1 MTSEEYYKIM
11 HLMDHGALHN
21 VDTGRLDG
29 KCEDV
34 IPLEDAT
41 TIIDSVYKAE
51 IGRERTTREEAKKI
65 IEHIL
70 DVTPDEP
77 PTDCDNDEEWLC
89 EDRKIRKALN
99 TAIKALEDCGVLA
112 SEEQPSVT
120 PTGTETVTESEE
132 TKDTITVLQTLREDV
147 IKYRDNKANDF
158 DFLIGVIFEI
168 AAINGVIH
176 IIDKL
181 IAEIKNK

>member
-11 HLMDHGALHN
+11 HLMDHAALHDIN
-21 VDTGRLDG
+21 TGRLDG

-41 TIIDSVYKAE
+41 AIIDSVYK
-51 IGRERTTREEAKKI
+51 
-65 IEHIL
+65 
-70 DVTPDEP
+70 
-77 PTDCDNDEEWLC
+77 
-89 EDRKIRKALN
+89 
-99 TAIKALEDCGVLA
+99 
-112 SEEQPSVT
+112 
-120 PTGTETVTESEE
+120 TETVTESEE
-132 TKDTITVLQTLREDV
+132 AKDTITVLQTLREDV

-158 DFLIGVIFEI
+158 NFLIGLIFEI